1 MGLSYYICTY
11 VYSWP
16 YFIFKQMNSD
26 YKIKIGLSYHSHE
39 PVKYKIDKE
48 LFEKFKKEFEKGKKP
63 IIRNL
68 LSKSPDFIN
77 NLLK

>member
-11 VYSWP
+11 VYSWS

-26 YKIKIGLSYHSHE
+26 YKIKIGLSCYSHE

-48 LFEKFKKEFEKGKKP
+48 LFEKFRKEFEKRQETNYQKS
-63 IIRNL
+63 

>member
-1 MGLSYYICTY
+1 MKKEVKEFDEIVIKKTNPRLY
-11 VYSWP
+11 
-16 YFIFKQMNSD
+16 KQMYN
-26 YKIKIGLSYHSHE
+26 E
-39 PVKYKIDKE
+39 PAKYKIDKE
-48 LFEKFKKEFEKGKKP
+48 LFEKFRKEFEKGKKP